1 MTEIDRLALA
11 RRVYVEHAR
20 ASKGNIQEEWVGD
33 VMAGEAKLSEE
44 YGEGTFSGIAAISAF
59 LAKRG
64 DA

>member
-33 VMAGEAKLSEE
+33 VMAGEADHSH
-44 YGEGTFSGIAAISAF
+44 GVQIAARAIDA
-59 LAKRG
+59 LLIERERG
-64 DA
+64 Q